1 MCCGELQSVLCSRS
15 YLCSL
20 KLVLHVCDF
29 GCAGE
34 GREGGEKRA
43 GRGWGQESEEAANCV
58 NKRWV
63 FFFSIFSNNLTYCY
77 TAAGRLI
84 HSSAG
89 WQYLNSNY
97 RGDFLL
103 SLAVT
108 HHWIRSPS
116 AICKGLPGL
125 QRENPLH
132 ECCTCPKT

>member
-97 RGDFLL
+97 RGIFFVIFGCHPSLDQKSL
-103 SLAVT
+103 SYMQRPA
-108 HHWIRSPS
+108 WIAKRKS
-116 AICKGLPGL
+116 I
-125 QRENPLH
+125 
-132 ECCTCPKT
+132 T